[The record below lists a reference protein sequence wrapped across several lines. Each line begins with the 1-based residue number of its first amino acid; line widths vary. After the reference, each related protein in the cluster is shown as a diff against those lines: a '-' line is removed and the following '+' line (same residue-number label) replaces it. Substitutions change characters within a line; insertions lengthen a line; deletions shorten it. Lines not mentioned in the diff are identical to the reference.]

1 MTSRI
6 ADGFFSFFRV
16 NFIYENVLT
25 GVRADSPKIN
35 LPSNNVPFSDK
46 KHNYIRLHMSN
57 KTENEKYFNAKKQT
71 RYHFVADDIQFS
83 QICHRSIE
91 RIDSKPKFRNN
102 RCILNI
108 SDYLFQLINIEF
120 KKYIKYK

>member
-6 ADGFFSFFRV
+6 ADGFFSFFSV

-57 KTENEKYFNAKKQT
+57 KRKTKNISTPKSRRDIILLQT
-71 RYHFVADDIQFS
+71 ISS
-83 QICHRSIE
+83 QICHRSIK

-108 SDYLFQLINIEF
+108 SDYIFQLINIEL